1 MMRSKVL
8 SFFSSIRF
16 RFIVAYMVIMTVLL
30 AFFNVSITNMVE
42 RTLITRRVN
51 ELRVQTETVSAN
63 IASDFA
69 DYNAEEIYD
78 YVSAFGA
85 EQNARVLVADSRGVV
100 QVDAF
105 ATINGTKLW
114 QDEVADVL
122 GGGDFSYG
130 FHRETIHR
138 NTKTGSQQRWLVYCV
153 SPVIYNGERIGAV
166 VYSSSVQDVVDIL
179 SNMSRSMQINAV
191 GVGLMV
197 IISSFFV
204 ATFMLNPI
212 ESLTRQ
218 IEAMSNER
226 VVHPV
231 AIEAGDHSEL
241 TTLAAAFN
249 NMTVKLETTE
259 KARNEFV
266 SNASHELK
274 TPLTSMKVLTES
286 LLHSEHFDEGLTR
299 EFLSDINFEIDR
311 LTALVTDLLLLTQM
325 DKQSTAFVFEDVN
338 LGDVMERA
346 LKNLVMLAKS
356 KEITI
361 DAAINNECIVRG
373 DNMRLYQMVTNLT
386 DNAIKYTPEGGHIR
400 VSLDAFEDAA
410 YLRVQDNGIG
420 IPKEDIDHIFDLFYR
435 VDRARARDAGG
446 TGLGLSIVYQ
456 IVELHGGTI
465 EVQSEEGRGTLFTV
479 RLPLAL
485 DYDEQQDEQNGEE
498 Q

>member
-1 MMRSKVL
+1 
-8 SFFSSIRF
+8 
-16 RFIVAYMVIMTVLL
+16 
-30 AFFNVSITNMVE
+30 
-42 RTLITRRVN
+42 
-51 ELRVQTETVSAN
+51 
-63 IASDFA
+63 
-69 DYNAEEIYD
+69 
-78 YVSAFGA
+78 
-85 EQNARVLVADSRGVV
+85 
-100 QVDAF
+100 
-105 ATINGTKLW
+105 
-114 QDEVADVL
+114 
-122 GGGDFSYG
+122 
-130 FHRETIHR
+130 
-138 NTKTGSQQRWLVYCV
+138 
-153 SPVIYNGERIGAV
+153 
-166 VYSSSVQDVVDIL
+166 
-179 SNMSRSMQINAV
+179 
-191 GVGLMV
+191 
-197 IISSFFV
+197 
-204 ATFMLNPI
+204 
-212 ESLTRQ
+212 
-218 IEAMSNER
+218 
-226 VVHPV
+226 
-231 AIEAGDHSEL
+231 
-241 TTLAAAFN
+241 
-249 NMTVKLETTE
+249 MTVKLETTE

-420 IPKEDIDHIFDLFYR
+420 IPKEDIDHIFDRFYR